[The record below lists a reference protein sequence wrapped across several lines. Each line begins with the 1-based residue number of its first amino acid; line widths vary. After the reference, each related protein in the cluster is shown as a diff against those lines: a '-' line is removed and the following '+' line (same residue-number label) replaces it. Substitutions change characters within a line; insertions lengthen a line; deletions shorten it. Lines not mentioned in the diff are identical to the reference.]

1 MSEVSLSP
9 GGFAT
14 LACALEV
21 SASKVGNVHR
31 GADFEDVGLNDF
43 LASGIALGQVI
54 DARADASV
62 GQTVLLAVE
71 LTRQLAGS
79 NTNLGIILLLVPLA
93 KAMAGGDLNS
103 SGVSKILS
111 SCRAEDAE
119 AIFAAIRLANPG
131 GLGSSERLDVT
142 KNDSA
147 SNGTLLE
154 AMQLAAHR
162 DLVAKQYVNGFEQV
176 FDEVRPS
183 LGQSIVKFPKLSEAI
198 VVTQLL
204 LMAKHRD
211 SLIERKCGKL
221 VASEVQARAAAV
233 VDWLPQ
239 TADDLAHERFW
250 SAVGEFDFW
259 LRSDGHRRNP
269 GTIAD
274 LIAAGLFVALAKGDI
289 AAPFG

>member
-1 MSEVSLSP
+1 
-9 GGFAT
+9 
-14 LACALEV
+14 
-21 SASKVGNVHR
+21 
-31 GADFEDVGLNDF
+31 
-43 LASGIALGQVI
+43 
-54 DARADASV
+54 
-62 GQTVLLAVE
+62 
-71 LTRQLAGS
+71 
-79 NTNLGIILLLVPLA
+79 
-93 KAMAGGDLNS
+93 
-103 SGVSKILS
+103 
-111 SCRAEDAE
+111 
-119 AIFAAIRLANPG
+119 
-131 GLGSSERLDVT
+131 
-142 KNDSA
+142 
-147 SNGTLLE
+147 
-154 AMQLAAHR
+154 MQLAAHR